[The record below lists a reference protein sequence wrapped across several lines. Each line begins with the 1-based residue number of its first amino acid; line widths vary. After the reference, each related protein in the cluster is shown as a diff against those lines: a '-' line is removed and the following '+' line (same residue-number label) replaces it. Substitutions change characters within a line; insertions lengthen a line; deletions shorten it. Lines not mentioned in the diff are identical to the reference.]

1 MSKARR
7 IIEGLFEG
15 SAPVAPSPAT
25 KPVPKSP
32 GPLKPKPGS
41 APKHDPWRR
50 REIKPGTAPKPKAFA
65 CAVGKSDEGE
75 MSESKKSGKG
85 KPVAK
90 SPGKVSYGKKS
101 VKESLARRLLEA

>member
-50 REIKPGTAPKPKAFA
+50 REIKPGTAPKPKAF
-65 CAVGKSDEGE
+65 CAPGADGE
-75 MSESKKSGKG
+75 DVSEAKKSGKG

-101 VKESLARRLLEA
+101 VKESLARRLLDS